1 MNKITFSTLLLAT
14 IILFSCE
21 TKVDIN
27 ADYKDITVVYG
38 AIDPNPNDTTHYIK
52 VNRAFLQDGVSA
64 TELAGNSDNF
74 NYPADEISVTVQEIS
89 SVSGNVVNTYNLT
102 RTIKEVPKNPGI
114 FANDVNV
121 LFKFTATINR
131 NNLYKLKIYNNKL
144 DKEITSETKIVGT
157 NTVTVPTLNQKI
169 AFWNG
174 DVVSGDYLSRSI
186 SFTTGKNIGRVEA
199 RLVFNYTDYFTPA
212 SGLDSIP
219 RRIVM
224 PLGEKKTIN
233 SSTGNEVL
241 EWTMEGATFF
251 SNVTANT
258 PTTLDFLSHR
268 EIGNVSMEFIVT
280 GTELNIFMEVNEP
293 SNNVNQEKPAYTN
306 INNGLGVFS
315 SRETYNWISTV
326 DPQTGN
332 INLTAPT
339 ILKLKSLGLSYC
351 FGNSALSGHQCP

>member
-27 ADYKDITVVYG
+27 ADYKDITVVHA
-38 AIDPNPNDTTHYIK
+38 AIDPNDTEHYVKI
-52 VNRAFLQDGVSA
+52 NHAFLEDGVSA
-64 TELAGNSDNF
+64 TNLAANSDNF
-74 NYPADEISVTVQEIS
+74 NYPKDELSVIVDELRGDN
-89 SVSGNVVNTYNLT
+89 GNFVAAFPLT
-102 RTIKEVPKNPGI
+102 RTINEKPKNPGI
-114 FANDVNV
+114 FANDSNV

-131 NNLYKLKIYNNKL
+131 NNLYKLKIINNKL
-144 DKEITSETKIVGT
+144 NKLITSQTLIVGT
-157 NTVTVPTLNQKI
+157 NTVTVPTLNQKM

-199 RLVFNYTDYFTPA
+199 RLVFNYTNFFI
-212 SGLDSIP
+212 DSSFQTE
-219 RRIVM
+219 RIVM

-251 SNVTANT
+251 SNVIANT
-258 PTTLDFLSHR
+258 PTTLDSLSYR
-268 EIGNVSMEFIVT
+268 EVGNVSMEFIVT

-315 SRETYNWISTV
+315 SRETYNWVSTV

-351 FGNSALSGHQCP
+351 FGNSASSGHQCP

>member
-27 ADYKDITVVYG
+27 ADYKDITIVHA
-38 AIDPNPNDTTHYIK
+38 AIDPNDTEHYVKI
-52 VNRAFLQDGVSA
+52 NRAFLQDGVSA
-64 TELAGNSDNF
+64 TNLAANSDNF
-74 NYPADEISVTVQEIS
+74 NYPAGELSVIVQEIHS
-89 SVSGNVVNTYNLT
+89 TNGNVLKTYNLV
-102 RTIKEVPKNPGI
+102 RTVDKILKIPGI
-114 FANDVNV
+114 FDNDSNV
-121 LFKFTATINR
+121 LYEFTEASIKRDNAYR
-131 NNLYKLKIYNNKL
+131 IKIYNNKL
-144 DKEITSETKIVGT
+144 DKEITSETQIVGT
-157 NTVTVPTLNQKI
+157 NTVTIPTLNQKI

-174 DVVSGDYLSRSI
+174 DVGSGDYLSRSI

-199 RLVFNYTDYFTPA
+199 RLVFNYVDHFTDTILYP
-212 SGLDSIP
+212 SIS

-280 GTELNIFMEVNEP
+280 GTELNIFMEVNAP

-315 SRETYNWISTV
+315 SRETYNWVSTV
-326 DPQTGN
+326 NPQTGN
-332 INLTAPT
+332 INLTAAT